1 LGYLHDLRLHT
12 AYALHFG
19 ACCDESMSQVGL
31 GDFVEVYSGKKD
43 ADGNDRPWIM
53 EVTEFFE
60 DAQVHHHQEHQQER
74 HTALISLT

>member
-1 LGYLHDLRLHT
+1 
-12 AYALHFG
+12 
-19 ACCDESMSQVGL
+19 MSQVGL

-53 EVTEFFE
+53 EVTELFE

-74 HTALISLT
+74 RTALITLT